1 MHSFLKWR
9 DALNL
14 APNCGAVEAIMR
26 DYVVAIAP
34 IVEGLPGDCRDA
46 LASPL
51 DIQAA
56 AVTLMQAELRS
67 RGLSEEHA
75 VLHEIAHTFASA
87 AVRAAQ
93 LHWVP
98 APPELPDRR
107 VVGADR

>member
-1 MHSFLKWR
+1 LHSFVKWR

-14 APNCGAVEAIMR
+14 APNGGAVEAIMR

-34 IVEGLPGDCRDA
+34 LVEGLPGDCREA
-46 LASPL
+46 LGGSL

-75 VLHEIAHTFASA
+75 ILHEIAHTFASA

-93 LHWVP
+93 LHWAP
-98 APPELPDRR
+98 ATPELQDRKLL
-107 VVGADR
+107 GADR